1 MLCSKSHNVLRPNRS
16 SVVTHNDQKS
26 KTTSKS
32 GFAKIIVLYIRTL
45 FIQLICNLEDYVN
58 DTVQYTSRG
67 RLGEIL
73 CLIPT
78 LKSISNELIELIQF
92 TKLFGFADVDALIQE
107 MLLNRDDNDSM
118 NVFQDITD
126 TSRMTQESMAPQIT
140 EVNYMDSGRQ
150 GNKQLFNARV
160 PQVKHLSDLGMVT

>member
-1 MLCSKSHNVLRPNRS
+1 MGQSIYRIIFSSTSTIAWDTMYQAFEGSCCQSIFHCCVLMKR
-16 SVVTHNDQKS
+16 
-26 KTTSKS
+26 
-32 GFAKIIVLYIRTL
+32 
-45 FIQLICNLEDYVN
+45 IQLICNLEDYVN

-150 GNKQLFNARV
+150 GNKHLFNARV